1 MRQLKHHEQKLL
13 RKVSLFSWKGEDNLR
28 VAKILRRYHIQNR
41 EDYVAYSKIC
51 GMVTKLAAKLKVSAV
66 DCRGERLQCSEVQW
80 RLDSTIRTDM
90 CVFVSVHI
98 LLLQIWW
105 DDHGFCCCCCC
116 CCFLGSCVF
125 LLITSGTHTHTYIYI
140 ILYIF
145 HFRHSRRKIRFGLP

>member
-66 DCRGERLQCSEVQW
+66 DCRGERLKCSEVQ
-80 RLDSTIRTDM
+80 
-90 CVFVSVHI
+90 
-98 LLLQIWW
+98 
-105 DDHGFCCCCCC
+105 
-116 CCFLGSCVF
+116 
-125 LLITSGTHTHTYIYI
+125 
-140 ILYIF
+140 
-145 HFRHSRRKIRFGLP
+145 